1 MRDRGSILPLIAGL
15 LALSLSAVMAV
26 SSVTSLSLERHRL
39 VALAESTAL
48 AAADHF
54 DPSRMTR
61 SGGEAQAP
69 LTSKSVREAAVDYL
83 SSAAI
88 RLDSLRLVS
97 ADSPD
102 GRRARIVLAAT
113 WTAPLVSEF
122 VSISVP
128 LRAEAWARSV
138 IR

>member
-1 MRDRGSILPLIAGL
+1 MNDRGSILPLIAGL
-15 LALSLSAVMAV
+15 LALTLSAVMAV
-26 SSVTSLSLERHRL
+26 ASVTSLSLERHRL
-39 VALAESTAL
+39 IALAESTAL

-61 SGGEAQAP
+61 NGGVVQAP
-69 LTSKSVREAAVDYL
+69 LTSDSVHRASVEYL
-83 SSAAI
+83 SGATI
-88 RLDSLRLVS
+88 QFDSLRLLA

-102 GRRARIVLAAT
+102 GRRARVVLTAT

-122 VSISVP
+122 VSLSVP
-128 LRAEAWARSV
+128 IRAEAWARSV